1 MMGHQPQSS
10 RKLFYTKFNLDK
22 RIRKD
27 HLLRKVDE
35 HIHFDFIYQAVEDKY
50 GNRGNVSIPPPVILK
65 MMLLLIL
72 YNVRSE
78 RELMDT
84 IPERLDWLWF
94 LGYDLDDEI
103 PNHSVLSKA
112 RTRWGVEAFRTFFE
126 RIVSQCVEAGLVD
139 GRKLFMDASLI
150 QANASNNSV
159 VRRADLD
166 KGYAVLESR
175 LEREADSCDDNDPP
189 KSGTANRKHISTT
202 DPDASICRHS
212 KGESKLQY
220 KVHRGVDDRCEIIT
234 ATQVTP
240 AEVHDAH
247 RLASLIDRHQS
258 ITNNTVTCCV
268 ADKKYGT
275 IKNYLTCHDLGIKPH
290 ISPLEKSHRSRGR
303 QKGIFAKEVFS
314 YDPISDTF
322 TCPEG
327 QKLQKRN
334 YYKKREKYE
343 YKASSEVCAS
353 CQLRRKC
360 TRARDGRTLK
370 RHVRQEDLDKMLKIA
385 SSAEAEKDI
394 KERQH
399 LVERSF
405 ARGTRYGF
413 KRARW
418 RRLWRVRIQE
428 YLTAAVQNLMVLLK
442 YVKEAALA

>member
-1 MMGHQPQSS
+1 
-10 RKLFYTKFNLDK
+10 
-22 RIRKD
+22 
-27 HLLRKVDE
+27 
-35 HIHFDFIYQAVEDKY
+35 
-50 GNRGNVSIPPPVILK
+50 
-65 MMLLLIL
+65 
-72 YNVRSE
+72 
-78 RELMDT
+78 
-84 IPERLDWLWF
+84 
-94 LGYDLDDEI
+94 
-103 PNHSVLSKA
+103 
-112 RTRWGVEAFRTFFE
+112 
-126 RIVSQCVEAGLVD
+126 
-139 GRKLFMDASLI
+139 MDASLI

-175 LEREADSCDDNDPP
+175 LEREVDSSNDNDPP
-189 KSGTANRKHISTT
+189 KSGTANRKHVSTT
-202 DPDASICRHS
+202 DPDASVCRHS
-212 KGESKLQY
+212 KAESKLQY

-234 ATQVTP
+234 ATEVTP

-247 RLASLIDRHQS
+247 RLASLMDRHQS

-275 IKNYLTCHDLGIKPH
+275 IKNYLTCYDLGIRAH
-290 ISPLEKSHRSRGR
+290 ISPLEKSHRGRGR

-334 YYKKREKYE
+334 YYKKREKFE

-353 CQLRRKC
+353 CQLRTEC
-360 TRARDGRTLK
+360 TRAKDGRTLK
-370 RHVRQEDLDKMLKIA
+370 RHVRQEDLDKMLKTA
-385 SSAEAEKDI
+385 SSAEAERDI
-394 KERQH
+394 KKRQH

-442 YVKEAALA
+442 YVKEPALA